1 MSVSAKQSTKTSNRT
16 LAHAPE
22 GRLSPVFTRIL
33 LPTGVFFAFA
43 QAATA
48 AATET
53 EDLERVTITATRVET
68 KLSEVPATVSVLT
81 SEVMERRLVNDIKDL
96 VRFEPGVA
104 VRSSPS
110 RFTAAGASTGR
121 DGNSG
126 FNIRGLEGN
135 RVLIQV
141 DGVRTP
147 DAYSFGAQSVGRG
160 DYVDLDILKT
170 VEIVRGPAS
179 ALYGSDGLAGAVS
192 FITKDPSDLLKDGR
206 SWAMRGRAS
215 YASADDTRTESLITA
230 GRFGDWEALV
240 AYTRRDG
247 EGQKTGGNNDAPNVD
262 RTQPNPEDNSSNAV
276 LAKLLYAPTESQR
289 FRLTLD
295 HLNRDVDWTVLSAIA
310 KPPLTATS
318 TLGLTAFDEMKRDRL
333 TLDHHFDN
341 PGGAIESIHTNV
353 YWQQGRTRQYSSED
367 RNTAAD
373 RVRDA
378 RFDNTVRGA
387 SLELTSLLGGPE
399 GVTHRFVYGADYSTT
414 DQRGVRDGT
423 VPPVGETFPTHAF
436 PDTDYDLAGAFVQDE
451 ITFARGKVSLYPAL
465 RWDHFELDPRN
476 DPLFVSG
483 TASSQSDSHVSPKL
497 GLLVR
502 MAERVNLFAN
512 AAAGFKAP
520 APSQVNNGFT
530 NPVMAYMSLSNPD
543 LDPET
548 SRTFEAGVRVHGGLW
563 NGSLTG
569 FTGKYEDFIEQV
581 QVSGSFTPTDPAV
594 YQYVNLS
601 GVKIHGVEAK
611 SELQLVR
618 GLSFTTVVSYA
629 HGNSESDGV
638 ETPLASVEPL
648 KWVAGL
654 DWTAPGNR
662 FGAQLQTVH
671 SQGKSASRAG
681 ISCTPTCFL
690 PESFTVVDVLGWWNV
705 TDALS
710 LRAGVFNLTDE
721 KYFWWSDVRGVAS
734 TATFRDAFSQPGRN
748 ASISVSMQF

>member
-1 MSVSAKQSTKTSNRT
+1 MSVSDGKFSRGVP
-16 LAHAPE
+16 LAAAVV
-22 GRLSPVFTRIL
+22 LSQVAAVAT
-33 LPTGVFFAFA
+33 
-43 QAATA
+43 ATA
-48 AATET
+48 AESPG
-53 EDLERVTITATRVET
+53 DLELVTITATRVET
-68 KLSEVPATVSVLT
+68 RLSDVPATVSVIT
-81 SEVMERRLVNDIKDL
+81 SDAMERQLVKDIKDL

-160 DYVDLDILKT
+160 DYVDLDILKS
-170 VEIVRGPAS
+170 VEIVRGPSS

-206 SWAMRGRAS
+206 PWSVRARAG
-215 YASADDTRTESLITA
+215 YASADNARFESVTA
-230 GRFGDWEALV
+230 GGRNGEWEALV

-247 EGQKTGGNNDAPNVD
+247 QGQKTRGNSDVPNID
-262 RTQPNPEDNSSNAV
+262 RTEPNPEDNSSNAV
-276 LAKLLYAPTESQR
+276 LAKLLYSPSDSQR
-289 FRLTLD
+289 WRLTLD
-295 HLNRDVDWTVLSAIA
+295 HLDRDVDWNVLSAVA
-310 KPPLTATS
+310 KPPLVATS

-333 TLDHHFDN
+333 SLDHRYEDL
-341 PGGAIESIHTNV
+341 GGALDSIHTNV
-353 YWQQGRTRQYSSED
+353 YWQRGETRQYSSED

-373 RVRDA
+373 RIRDA
-378 RFDNTVRGA
+378 RFDNTVRGG
-387 SLELTSLLGGPE
+387 SIELTSSLGAQGSI
-399 GVTHRFVYGADYSTT
+399 THRFVYGADYSTT
-414 DQRGVRDGT
+414 WQEGVRDGT

-436 PDTDYDLAGAFVQDE
+436 PTTDYELAGAFVQDE

-465 RWDHFELDPRN
+465 RWDHFKLDPR
-476 DPLFVSG
+476 DDSLFISG
-483 TASSQSDSHVSPKL
+483 PAAGQSDSHVSPKL
-497 GLLVR
+497 ALLVR
-502 MAERVNLFAN
+502 MAERVNLFVN

-530 NPVMAYMSLSNPD
+530 NPVMSYMSLSNPD

-548 SRTFEAGVRVHGGLW
+548 SRTLEAGVRVHGGRW
-563 NGSLTG
+563 NGSVTG
-569 FTGKYEDFIEQV
+569 FAGKYDDFIEQV

-594 YQYVNLS
+594 YQYVNLP
-601 GVKIHGVEAK
+601 GVKIRGVEGK
-611 SELQLVR
+611 TDFEIMR
-618 GLSFTTVVSYA
+618 GLSLTAVLSYA
-629 HGNSESDGV
+629 HGNSESSGTEV
-638 ETPLASVEPL
+638 PLASVEPL

-681 ISCTPTCFL
+681 ITCTPTCFL
-690 PESFTVVDVLGWWNV
+690 PESFTTFDVMGWWNV

-721 KYFWWSDVRGVAS
+721 KYWWWSDARGISS
-734 TATFRDAFSQPGRN
+734 TATFRDAYTQPGRN
-748 ASISVSMQF
+748 ASVSVAMQF